1 MSLSGHVCNSCLPA
15 GKAEAQSRRDEKL
28 ARKNPDRI
36 QKQIDDLK
44 AVTAGGGKL
53 TRHEEQVLEGLEKE
67 LKAVRKA
74 RDTLGDKAPEFGRWR
89 RDGDGS
95 RSGALGKRRRGDDG
109 SSSDEDIP
117 DDVKAIPMPRDTPPP
132 IPKAEMDKW
141 YAKRRAKREAENAVR
156 RRDDE
161 ARDDGARDGQDKDFK
176 GKGRDREA
184 QKPVVESKTVYEA
197 KPVVRDL
204 RREAVSAFVP
214 TSVQMKMNKGKGQGG
229 LLEPEEADRL
239 EKEGYLK
246 LASGSGQDGAE
257 EDEPADAERVASS
270 SRNVMMEEVEDE
282 EA

>member
-1 MSLSGHVCNSCLPA
+1 MQNENNVIVQDTFVNSFLPV
-15 GKAEAQSRRDEKL
+15 GKAEAQGRRDEKL

-44 AVTAGGGKL
+44 AVVSGGGKL

-109 SSSDEDIP
+109 SSDDEDIP
-117 DDVKAIPMPRDTPPP
+117 DDVKSIPMPRDTPPP

-141 YAKRRAKREAENAVR
+141 YAKRRAKREAENAAR
-156 RRDDE
+156 RRDENARDDE
-161 ARDDGARDGQDKDFK
+161 AGDGQDRDFK
-176 GKGRDREA
+176 A
-184 QKPVVESKTVYEA
+184 AKPAVESKTVYEA

-204 RREAVSAFVP
+204 RQEAVSAFVP

-246 LASGSGQDGAE
+246 LAPGNEQDEAE
-257 EDEPADAERVASS
+257 EDGQADAERVASS